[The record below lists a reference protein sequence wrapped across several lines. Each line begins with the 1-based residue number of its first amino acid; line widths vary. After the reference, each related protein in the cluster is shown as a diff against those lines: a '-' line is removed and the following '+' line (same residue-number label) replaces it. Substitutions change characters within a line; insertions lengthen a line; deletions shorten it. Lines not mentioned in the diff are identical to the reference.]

1 MTNLSLLGTAS
12 YLPERVVTNDF
23 FGESDNVMFRG
34 SRERRHAHP
43 DESAAEM
50 IFKAT
55 NKLCERLNISK
66 LTDVGIILCN
76 VTLLDMPFM
85 GVGASV
91 AKLLGAKPELILDVH
106 NAGCISFIYMM
117 RIAKPLLETTRTK
130 TALICN
136 VQNTA
141 GPIFG
146 HHDNIKRPQSAIPG
160 DGCGVGLF
168 ALSDISPVESIVT
181 YAYGEYA
188 DDMKLISDEGAH
200 WHAPRKLSLHL
211 NFDERKII
219 KIIFRGNKLVPSVI
233 REACQEAN
241 VRPSDADI
249 LITNQPNPFFL
260 RNWREALEIS
270 ECRQVHTFD
279 EHGNTFGAAIPIS
292 LERAHDRGMLKKESK
307 ILLGGFSHAGDYA
320 AAAVLTWHKGQQA

>member
-1 MTNLSLLGTAS
+1 MTS
-12 YLPERVVTNDF
+12 DF
-23 FGESDNVMFRG
+23 FGTSDNMMFRG
-34 SRERRHAHP
+34 GKERRHADP

-55 NKLCERLNISK
+55 TKLCDRLNINPLK
-66 LTDVGIILCN
+66 EIGILLCN

-91 AKLLGAKPELILDVH
+91 AKMLGMKPELILDVH

-117 RIAKPLLETTRTK
+117 RIAKPLLSTTLTK

-146 HHDNIKRPQSAIPG
+146 HPDNVRRPQSAIPG

-181 YAYGEYA
+181 NAYGEYA
-188 DDMKLISDEGAH
+188 NDMQLISDEGVFR
-200 WHAPRKLSLHL
+200 WHAAS
-211 NFDERKII
+211 
-219 KIIFRGNKLVPSVI
+219 
-233 REACQEAN
+233 
-241 VRPSDADI
+241 
-249 LITNQPNPFFL
+249 
-260 RNWREALEIS
+260 
-270 ECRQVHTFD
+270 
-279 EHGNTFGAAIPIS
+279 
-292 LERAHDRGMLKKESK
+292 
-307 ILLGGFSHAGDYA
+307 
-320 AAAVLTWHKGQQA
+320 